1 MTLNELIEIERAMV
15 KFRDAVIFKCDKI
28 YLVNEEMCELSR
40 CIGALRYSNE
50 KISKSVEVK
59 IDPV

>member
-1 MTLNELIEIERAMV
+1 MV

-28 YLVNEEMCELSR
+28 HLVNEEMCELSR